1 MSSHTLSFAVTLAFV
16 LMLGAFFAKL
26 EIAIEGDAG
35 WAANLPTWRIEH
47 HWLLDLL
54 WGGRAMTGYHAW
66 AFSLVAL
73 FFHFPLVFSGEYSVA
88 AESRALGSL
97 MVFWVC
103 EDFLWFVF
111 NPAFGLRKFHRT
123 HAGWHK
129 HWVCGAP
136 VEYWIFGPVGLGWLW
151 WSFT

>member
-1 MSSHTLSFAVTLAFV
+1 MSGLPIDFAATLAAV
-16 LMLGAFFAKL
+16 LLLGACFAKL
-26 EIAIEGDAG
+26 EVAIEGEAG

-73 FFHFPLVFSGEYSVA
+73 FFHFPLVFSGNYSLA
-88 AESRALGSL
+88 AEQRALASIML
-97 MVFWVC
+97 FWVS

-111 NPAFGLRKFHRT
+111 NPAFGLRKFRPT

-129 HWVCGAP
+129 HWIFGAP
-136 VEYWIFGPVGLGWLW
+136 VEYWIFGPVGLAWLW
-151 WSFT
+151 QSCR